1 MNNQK
6 KIAICITA
14 GEQSEN
20 HVGMNINGSGLSK
33 KGFSLKN
40 IRNFKKNLDDLNIN
54 YEYYRLDKMVSID
67 DLDKA
72 SLLIIRNVIKVK
84 YLMFTT
90 LMNFG
95 AGNCLNND

>member
-33 KGFSLKN
+33 KRIF
-40 IRNFKKNLDDLNIN
+40 IKK
-54 YEYYRLDKMVSID
+54 Y
-67 DLDKA
+67 
-72 SLLIIRNVIKVK
+72 
-84 YLMFTT
+84 
-90 LMNFG
+90 
-95 AGNCLNND
+95 